1 MEQHAFTLVLNLNET
16 LVYSDWKRERD
27 CTLILWLKGLMASN
41 VYDAGLAG
49 VRPNIRMENI
59 IGNPGKL
66 IYISGHTLELCLQ
79 QENCVQIKPW
89 KLEVDDTTL
98 LDLIPFLEFVATRP
112 PRDIGSVLAS
122 YEGKYI
128 PKEFIKSSRDYQ
140 RNKIIFL
147 LSCLIILDARDT
159 FF

>member
-59 IGNPGKL
+59 IGITLGMTGIL
-66 IYISGHTLELCLQ
+66 GSSYISVAILWSYVFSRKIVSRLSHGSLRWMIQ
-79 QENCVQIKPW
+79 
-89 KLEVDDTTL
+89 
-98 LDLIPFLEFVATRP
+98 PF
-112 PRDIGSVLAS
+112 
-122 YEGKYI
+122 
-128 PKEFIKSSRDYQ
+128 
-140 RNKIIFL
+140 
-147 LSCLIILDARDT
+147 
-159 FF
+159 

>member
-1 MEQHAFTLVLNLNET
+1 MSCLLQYVDPVVERLDGEQCIRCRLSRSATKYQDGKH
-16 LVYSDWKRERD
+16 YRD
-27 CTLILWLKGLMASN
+27 HSGH
-41 VYDAGLAG
+41 D
-49 VRPNIRMENI
+49 R
-59 IGNPGKL
+59 NPGKL